1 VLLRPALQIGHR
13 PDDRLCTTLM
23 RVCAQHGQA
32 SAALSLYDWMR
43 TPRDQGGGGL
53 TPTVF
58 TYTAAMR
65 AALTGSLMDRA
76 LQVGGD
82 GWLLGPQL
90 ALSCCFVQCMLH
102 WDA

>member
-1 VLLRPALQIGHR
+1 VQLALQPSLFLLKLRMLITLSGFHLPQIDHR

-32 SAALSLYDWMR
+32 AAALSLYDWMR
-43 TPRDQGGGGL
+43 SPLEDGGGGL

-65 AALTGSLMDRA
+65 AALTGSMTDRA
-76 LQVGGD
+76 LQV
-82 GWLLGPQL
+82 
-90 ALSCCFVQCMLH
+90 
-102 WDA
+102 